1 MKFQYKLPFY
11 KQNIFEVLLL
21 AKAICFVNCE
31 VLLETYTEILIDLY
45 LLPWISYFVF
55 HKTKWKSQTQ
65 NTTRC
70 HNHCNHNHYCHYYFR
85 TKKFFKTLSITSLC
99 HDDHYYWML
108 WKFRIRWN
116 LHETASFIIIRKWNI
131 TKSGPGN
138 ITWWWH
144 LFLGSLVLRS
154 SISSLLESATS
165 VITKC
170 DNFFYY
176 KGRQLFY
183 YKVRQ
188 VL

>member
-65 NTTRC
+65 NTTWC
-70 HNHCNHNHYCHYYFR
+70 HNHCHHNHYCQYYFR
-85 TKKFFKTLSITSLC
+85 TKKFFKTLRITSLYP
-99 HDDHYYWML
+99 DDHCYWML

-116 LHETASFIIIRKWNI
+116 LHETASFIIIRKCDI
-131 TKSGPGN
+131 TKYGPGN
-138 ITWWWH
+138 ITKFKDNANTKSKYYYITMILTKH
-144 LFLGSLVLRS
+144 ILYVRGGSLMSGINNHQRHLK
-154 SISSLLESATS
+154 T
-165 VITKC
+165 
-170 DNFFYY
+170 
-176 KGRQLFY
+176 
-183 YKVRQ
+183 
-188 VL
+188 